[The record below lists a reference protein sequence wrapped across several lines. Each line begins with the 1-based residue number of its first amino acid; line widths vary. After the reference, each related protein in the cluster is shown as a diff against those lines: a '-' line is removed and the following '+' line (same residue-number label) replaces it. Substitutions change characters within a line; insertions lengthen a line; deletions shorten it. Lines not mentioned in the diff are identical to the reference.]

1 MNKERFLLAFD
12 PSLNRTGYAVLDCK
26 NKVPKIAEMGAIKG
40 RSTSWSTNTPHQVK
54 LALIQSKT
62 KELRAKYHPIY
73 PHVFLERG
81 FSKFNNSTQA
91 TFRARGALESE
102 LVGVEIVE
110 YPPSEIKK
118 CVSDDGGGSK
128 ESVAEALATIFG
140 ISVDDFE
147 TDDVSDALATAYT
160 GYKKH
165 YMKGN

>member
-12 PSLNRTGYAVLDCK
+12 PSLNGTGYAVLDCK
-26 NKVPKIAEMGAIKG
+26 NKTPKIAEMGVIKG
-40 RSTSWSTNTPHQVK
+40 RSTSWSSDTPHQVK
-54 LALIQSKT
+54 LALIQSKV

-73 PHVFLERG
+73 PHVFMERG

-110 YPPSEIKK
+110 YTPSEIKK
-118 CVSDDGGGSK
+118 YVSKDGGGSK
-128 ESVAEALATIFG
+128 ESVAESIADIFG
-140 ISVDDFE
+140 ITTDAFE
-147 TDDVSDALATAYT
+147 TDDVSDALAISYI

-165 YMKGN
+165 YTEGN